1 MDFSFGIIT
10 SVHTQQYLE
19 NTIQSIIDQN
29 IENYEILVIGG
40 KNTFLN
46 SFHEDKHFI
55 RHFKFDEDI
64 KKKWITRKKNIIIE
78 KSNFENIVFLH
89 DYLVLDRDWYRGYL
103 NFGNNFVVSTNR
115 ILNLDNTRFRDWTLS
130 PGNYLRIDEKL
141 TINMEYLLPY
151 CENKLTKYMYISGA
165 YWVAKKKFMERNK
178 LNEKLLWGQGEDVEW
193 SHRVRRK
200 TKFKFN
206 EESTVYLQKQKEIYF
221 TEITQKNLNII
232 KNRSFINKKIDR
244 FLIPFRRYRK
254 KKKFF
259 SRI

>member
-19 NTIQSIIDQN
+19 NTIRSIIDQN

-46 SFHEDKHFI
+46 SFREDKHFI
-55 RHFKFDEDI
+55 RHIKFDEDV

-78 KSNFENIVFLH
+78 ESNFENIVFLH
-89 DYLVLDRDWYRGYL
+89 
-103 NFGNNFVVSTNR
+103 
-115 ILNLDNTRFRDWTLS
+115 
-130 PGNYLRIDEKL
+130 
-141 TINMEYLLPY
+141 
-151 CENKLTKYMYISGA
+151 
-165 YWVAKKKFMERNK
+165 
-178 LNEKLLWGQGEDVEW
+178 DVEW

-221 TEITQKNLNII
+221 TEITEKNLNII

-244 FLIPFRRYRK
+244 FLVPFRRYRK

-259 SRI
+259 SKI